1 MIRARL
7 LLPTTLIIALVAT
20 ALLAVSAGSVFA
32 APSGGVDAAPAAQ
45 ATPEVDVVI
54 APNISTSQPP
64 EGDVSVTEGSSGTYT
79 VVLSSDPSFQVFV
92 NLINASPFDL
102 LSPNPTML
110 TFDTTNWDTPQ
121 TVTVTPIDDPQAEG
135 VEYGA
140 IRHIVTADAGGFHN
154 TQVGVMRVII
164 TDNDSYG
171 LIYGDVTKVDA
182 ADNVVN
188 LSGAGSATVVISET
202 VKILVAGTPTTA
214 TARKAI
220 KLGSAPTSLVIVT
233 FSESETTFGIGTDSD
248 TATQT
253 MTFNSTTWDTDQY
266 LLVYPIQDGDNQ
278 DETGE
283 ITIAVVSMD
292 PNFRGIT
299 VGPIDVTITDD
310 DDFGY
315 LINPPGAIV
324 AEGDTGTF
332 TLRLLTAPTADVT
345 VALSDNS
352 TKFSVAPSSLTFDKD
367 TADTNAWDTPRT
379 VTITPIDDADADDET
394 GTITLTGSGTGTDYS
409 RYVETVLVT
418 VNDDE
423 THGMEII
430 AVSDIYT
437 PVTTLVFEE
446 GETLTNVFCAI
457 LTSQPSGAVTLALT
471 SDSGRLTF
479 DPATVTKRGNTSTGC
494 GLLSGTNSA
503 VSVTLPADNFAYGQ
517 VSDQIRLSVVS
528 AAGDDVYANVPDKL
542 LGVLLQDNDT
552 RMVVVPSA
560 DINIDEGASA
570 ATYTLALNGPPLGGS
585 GTVTITSDSAAY
597 TVSPTSWSVN
607 NNNWQGGRT
616 VTVNVVDDADAVDAM
631 GRITHSIT
639 GFTDAVRI
647 VNVDDDETVGI
658 RSPLFGGGTRINV
671 TEGGSSQ
678 YHIRLRS
685 EPTETVTVNISTASG
700 LLTFQ
705 PAAPTFNSS
714 NWNTLRLITARK
726 SQDSIDRDNIIEDIV
741 HTASGGEYDG
751 SIFRGRIRIEDDD
764 SAGFVVSSS
773 PITATEGG
781 SDGSYTFKL
790 GTEPL
795 GNVVVTARSSRPLDA
810 TVDVTTLFFTSNNW
824 SNNQTV
830 RVTAVDDDI
839 DDDGETVTITHS
851 VASSLDSKYDGRTAP
866 SVTVNIAD
874 NNTSDIVVFPS
885 TVNTTEGNITT
896 LNVKLLSQP
905 TGTVTVTVPNPPAG
919 DVTASGSLTFGPGT
933 WNINKPFSVT
943 AINDDIDEGIG
954 ESLTLTFSASGGGY
968 NSVTKDVPF
977 NITDNDE
984 RGVTISETQ
993 LTINEGAMRTYT
1005 IVLDSQPEDT
1015 TAVVVTIHD
1024 PSDNS
1029 SVTANPASVS
1039 FNQGNWS
1046 AAQTVTV
1053 RVAQDRVDELGE
1065 TATVT
1070 HTVTGSDYGSN
1081 IVTIDDLPVQVT
1093 DDDER
1098 GTSVSDTS
1106 LTIAEG
1112 GNGTFTIS
1120 LESEPS
1126 GPLVITFTSSA
1137 QLTVPAPA
1145 NVELAVPADWQTPIT
1160 VTVNTANNDFDHLDD
1175 QTATITPAFGSGTND
1190 YSANSVAIDPVLI
1203 TVSDNDMRGV
1213 TVSKN
1218 AVTLLEGGTTTYTI
1232 VLHSAPTLPLT
1243 IELSNHF
1250 PEDLTVNPASLEFDS
1265 SNWSTVR
1272 TVTLTAIDDDYDEGV
1287 SDLDYVGHSFVG
1299 GGDHSRGNVTIA
1311 AIPVTITDD
1320 DTRGYNLD
1328 TTSLVMNESEAE
1340 LISISLQSAPTA
1352 PLTITIT
1359 SPAPDVVLLVAPP
1372 GNPMPVNRWI

>member
-1 MIRARL
+1 M
-7 LLPTTLIIALVAT
+7 
-20 ALLAVSAGSVFA
+20 
-32 APSGGVDAAPAAQ
+32 
-45 ATPEVDVVI
+45 
-54 APNISTSQPP
+54 
-64 EGDVSVTEGSSGTYT
+64 
-79 VVLSSDPSFQVFV
+79 
-92 NLINASPFDL
+92 
-102 LSPNPTML
+102 
-110 TFDTTNWDTPQ
+110 
-121 TVTVTPIDDPQAEG
+121 
-135 VEYGA
+135 
-140 IRHIVTADAGGFHN
+140 
-154 TQVGVMRVII
+154 
-164 TDNDSYG
+164 
-171 LIYGDVTKVDA
+171 
-182 ADNVVN
+182 
-188 LSGAGSATVVISET
+188 
-202 VKILVAGTPTTA
+202 
-214 TARKAI
+214 
-220 KLGSAPTSLVIVT
+220 
-233 FSESETTFGIGTDSD
+233 
-248 TATQT
+248 
-253 MTFNSTTWDTDQY
+253 
-266 LLVYPIQDGDNQ
+266 
-278 DETGE
+278 
-283 ITIAVVSMD
+283 
-292 PNFRGIT
+292 
-299 VGPIDVTITDD
+299 TITDD

-324 AEGDTGTF
+324 EEGDTGTF
-332 TLRLLTAPTADVT
+332 TLRLLTQPTADVT

-352 TKFSVAPSSLTFDKD
+352 DKFSVAPSSLTFTTTDGA
-367 TADTNAWDTPRT
+367 ADGWDTPRT
-379 VTITPIDDADADDET
+379 VTITPVDDADADDET
-394 GTITLTGSGTGTDYS
+394 GTITLTGSGTGTDYHS
-409 RYVETVLVT
+409 FVETVSVT

-423 THGMEII
+423 THGIAII

-446 GETLTNVFCAI
+446 GETLTNVFCVI
-457 LTSQPSGAVTLALT
+457 LTSQPSGAVSIALT

-503 VSVTLPADNFAYGQ
+503 VSVTLPEDNFAYGQ

-607 NNNWQGGRT
+607 NNNWQGGVT

-647 VNVDDDETVGI
+647 VNVDDDESRGMGSPQFDPNFQITVNE
-658 RSPLFGGGTRINV
+658 GGQASYSLKLKSQPTENV
-671 TEGGSSQ
+671 TVTMT
-678 YHIRLRS
+678 S
-685 EPTETVTVNISTASG
+685 ESG

-705 PAAPTFNSS
+705 PARPTFTTS
-714 NWNTLRLITARK
+714 NWNNFKIITVRNP
-726 SQDSIDRDNIIEDIV
+726 QDSIDRDAITELIR
-741 HTASGGEYDG
+741 HTASGGDYEGLVYT
-751 SIFRGRIRIEDDD
+751 GRIRINDDD

-773 PITATEGG
+773 SITATEGG

-824 SNNQTV
+824 NNNQTV

-1005 IVLDSQPEDT
+1005 IVLDSQPEET

-1046 AAQTVTV
+1046 AGQTVTV
-1053 RVAQDRVDELGE
+1053 SVAQDRVDELGE

-1070 HTVTGSDYGSN
+1070 HTVTGSDYGN
-1081 IVTIDDLPVQVT
+1081 NAVTIDDLPVQVT

-1126 GPLVITFTSSA
+1126 GPLLITFTSSA
-1137 QLTVPAPA
+1137 QLTVPAPV
-1145 NVELAVPADWQTPIT
+1145 NVELADPADWQTPIT

-1175 QTATITPAFGSGTND
+1175 QTATITPAFGSGPND

-1372 GNPMPVNRWI
+1372 GFRMLGRIGGFDLRRYELV